1 MTYLH
6 KILLRIFKE
15 TIVLCEYK
23 KEWKAFD
30 EAIAQ
35 IIINNEN
42 HSITNYDIFSLAT
55 KSIHSRDLKQFINM
69 HSHTLIEL
77 FNLYLK
83 NDAIDYLHKSS
94 IYDLLN
100 NNMRKFRNRNFEEVF
115 DRLIKDNMM
124 IFAFI
129 SNSFFWYSTPEGRE
143 FWRHQ
148 HVLYVNFLTKLLT
161 NKCYE

>member
-30 EAIAQ
+30 EAIAK

-55 KSIHSRDLKQFINM
+55 KSIHSRDLRLFINM

-83 NDAIDYLHKSS
+83 NDTIDYLHKSS

-100 NNMRKFRNRNFEEVF
+100 DNMRKFRNGNFEEEF

-129 SNSFFWYSTPEGRE
+129 SNSFFWASTLEGSE

-148 HVLYVNFLTKLLT
+148 HVLYVDFLTKLLT